1 MDNEVGVFREQST
14 LESSLKAIRFLKERF
29 ANIALPRSEER
40 FNYSLIRAL
49 ELENVLDLA
58 EVISM
63 TALMRRE
70 SRGAHWRTDYPK
82 RDDES
87 FLKHSLVTR
96 IEDYIK
102 TEYVDVNLGTFEVKE
117 RKY

>member
-1 MDNEVGVFREQST
+1 M
-14 LESSLKAIRFLKERF
+14 
-29 ANIALPRSEER
+29 
-40 FNYSLIRAL
+40 
-49 ELENVLDLA
+49 LDLA